1 MTWHDMTHQM
11 RTLIGTTACLLVVSA
26 LLFAEVQGSLDAG
39 RARDLLRHLG
49 GGELPKDQVRIK
61 RLLPG
66 LTGSEMVVEAQI
78 ETAFRFARTDVGW
91 QPVEIRLGD
100 RQWESLE
107 LVAEAVRHEKIRR
120 TTDLMQQLAAG
131 LEAYKNAHGSHIV
144 TDDFLK
150 VLDQLPPQF
159 ATRRNDL
166 WGSQLSYRGTASG
179 YQLISA
185 GPDQQSGTA
194 DDLLMENGAMRS
206 VAQ

>member
-1 MTWHDMTHQM
+1 MTRLCMKHRM
-11 RTLIGTTACLLVVSA
+11 RILIGTGACLLMVSA
-26 LLFAEVQGSLDAG
+26 LLLAEAQGRLDAA

-78 ETAFRFARTDVGW
+78 ETAFRFARTDAGW

-100 RQWESLE
+100 RKWESLE
-107 LVAEAVRHEKIRR
+107 LVAEAVRREKIRR
-120 TTDLMQQLAAG
+120 TTALMQQLAAG
-131 LEAYKNAHGSHIV
+131 LEAYKRDHGGYIV
-144 TDDFLK
+144 TEDFLK

-159 ATRRNDL
+159 AALRNDL
-166 WGSQLSYRGTASG
+166 WGSQLIYRGTASG

-185 GPDQQSGTA
+185 GPDEQSGTA
-194 DDLLMENGAMRS
+194 DDLLMENGTLRS

>member
-1 MTWHDMTHQM
+1 M
-11 RTLIGTTACLLVVSA
+11 VSA
-26 LLFAEVQGSLDAG
+26 LLLAEAQGRLDAA

-78 ETAFRFARTDVGW
+78 ETAFRFARTDAGW

-100 RQWESLE
+100 RKWESLE
-107 LVAEAVRHEKIRR
+107 LVAEAVRREKIRR
-120 TTDLMQQLAAG
+120 TTALMQQLAAG
-131 LEAYKNAHGSHIV
+131 LEAYKRDHGGYIV
-144 TDDFLK
+144 TEDFLK

-159 ATRRNDL
+159 AALRNDL
-166 WGSQLSYRGTASG
+166 WGSQLIYRGTASG

-185 GPDQQSGTA
+185 GPDEQSGTA
-194 DDLLMENGAMRS
+194 DDLLMENGTLRS